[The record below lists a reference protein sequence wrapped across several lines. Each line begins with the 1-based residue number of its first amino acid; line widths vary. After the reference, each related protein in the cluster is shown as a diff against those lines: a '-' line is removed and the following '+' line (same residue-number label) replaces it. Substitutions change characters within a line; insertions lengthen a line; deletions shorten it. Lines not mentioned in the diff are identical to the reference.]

1 MKATLFALFV
11 ALLMVGCATTKTKD
25 DPKVEAKETSSANQP
40 VDRPVTGLTDLDLNN
55 LDLDQTLLD
64 TNSTKKED
72 PVFEEISRKAD
83 EMRVR
88 IGEPVT
94 PFSEEK
100 KRQEEL
106 KQAAI
111 QKFDLL
117 IALLPDENIVFEDND
132 ANKTENGEAIED

>member
-11 ALLMVGCATTKTKD
+11 ALLMVGCVTTKTKD

-55 LDLDQTLLD
+55 LDLDQIPLD
-64 TNSTKKED
+64 TNSTKKEG
-72 PVFEEISRKAD
+72 PALEEIRREVD
-83 EMRVR
+83 EMRVS
-88 IGEPVT
+88 IGGPAT

-132 ANKTENGEAIED
+132 ANKTENGEAVEE

>member
-11 ALLMVGCATTKTKD
+11 GLLMVGCATTKTKD
-25 DPKVEAKETSSANQP
+25 DPKVEANETSSASQP

-72 PVFEEISRKAD
+72 PVFEESSRKVD
-83 EMRVR
+83 EMPVR

-117 IALLPDENIVFEDND
+117 IALLPDENIVLEDND
-132 ANKTENGEAIED
+132 ANKTENGEAVED

>member
-1 MKATLFALFV
+1 MKAILFALFF

-55 LDLDQTLLD
+55 LDLDQILLD

-72 PVFEEISRKAD
+72 PAFEELSRKAD

-132 ANKTENGEAIED
+132 ANKTENGEAVGD

>member
-1 MKATLFALFV
+1 MKASLFALFV
-11 ALLMVGCATTKTKD
+11 SLLMVGCATTKTID

-55 LDLDQTLLD
+55 LDLDQIPLD
-64 TNSTKKED
+64 TNSTKKKG
-72 PVFEEISRKAD
+72 PILEEISRKAD
-83 EMRVR
+83 GMRVR
-88 IGEPVT
+88 SGEPVT

-117 IALLPDENIVFEDND
+117 IALLPDENIVLEDND
-132 ANKTENGEAIED
+132 ANKTENGEAVED

>member
-1 MKATLFALFV
+1 MKAILFALFV
-11 ALLMVGCATTKTKD
+11 ALLMVGCVTTKTKD
-25 DPKVEAKETSSANQP
+25 DPKVEAKETSSASQP

-72 PVFEEISRKAD
+72 PVFEESSRKVD
-83 EMRVR
+83 EMPVR
-88 IGEPVT
+88 TGEPVT

-117 IALLPDENIVFEDND
+117 IALLPDENIVLEDND
-132 ANKTENGEAIED
+132 ANKTENGEAVED

>member
-1 MKATLFALFV
+1 MKASLFALFV
-11 ALLMVGCATTKTKD
+11 SLLMVGCATTKTKD
-25 DPKVEAKETSSANQP
+25 APKAEAKETSSANQP
-40 VDRPVTGLTDLDLNN
+40 VAPPVTGLTDLDLNN
-55 LDLDQTLLD
+55 LDLDQILLD

-72 PVFEEISRKAD
+72 PAFEESSRKAD
-83 EMRVR
+83 EMPVR
-88 IGEPVT
+88 IGGPVS

-132 ANKTENGEAIED
+132 ANQTENGEAVED

>member
-1 MKATLFALFV
+1 
-11 ALLMVGCATTKTKD
+11 
-25 DPKVEAKETSSANQP
+25 
-40 VDRPVTGLTDLDLNN
+40 
-55 LDLDQTLLD
+55 
-64 TNSTKKED
+64 
-72 PVFEEISRKAD
+72 
-83 EMRVR
+83 MRVR
-88 IGEPVT
+88 IGGPVT

-132 ANKTENGEAIED
+132 ANKTENGEAVED